1 MYIYM
6 SSTCDM
12 IILYTMS
19 STCDMIILYTMSST
33 CDMITLFTIYLWY
46 DNFIYNVLVIWS
58 CYIQCRVLVVL
69 TFRFLSL
76 QCLTNGVNSSLI
88 FALRQLIMKSR
99 DFLKLVPFSIIKR
112 AFGVS
117 SFIAL
122 QRSLYFCLRAASYEV
137 KRFSEIGS
145 FFNHK
150 KSPRPSRRSW
160 RLSTAMQ
167 TSPSCTG
174 HMTATSVGW

>member
-1 MYIYM
+1 MYVYNFNHACTDCFQLGAILSMWNWPLKMYIY
-6 SSTCDM
+6 
-12 IILYTMS
+12 MS

-99 DFLKLVPFSIIKR
+99 DFLKLVLFSIIKR
-112 AFGVS
+112 AQDHPGGHGSCPQLCRHHLHVQG
-117 SFIAL
+117 IWLLL
-122 QRSLYFCLRAASYEV
+122 QWDGREQR
-137 KRFSEIGS
+137 
-145 FFNHK
+145 K
-150 KSPRPSRRSW
+150 KK
-160 RLSTAMQ
+160 
-167 TSPSCTG
+167 
-174 HMTATSVGW
+174 